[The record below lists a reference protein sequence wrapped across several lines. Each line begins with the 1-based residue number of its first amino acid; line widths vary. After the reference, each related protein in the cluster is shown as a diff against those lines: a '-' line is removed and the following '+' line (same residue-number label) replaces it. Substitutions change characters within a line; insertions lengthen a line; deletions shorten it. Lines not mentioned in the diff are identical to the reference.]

1 MKADP
6 LPIEGIDYVEVYVG
20 NAKQASYFYQKGF
33 GFAPVA
39 YSGPETGV
47 KDKTSYLMQQGD
59 MRLLLTSALV
69 PDHPIARFVLT
80 HGDGVAD
87 IALRVKDV
95 EWTYKEA
102 VKRGAKGIRDPTVL
116 KDNSG
121 YLKGC
126 AISAYGDTVHTFIE
140 RDQYRGVFAPG
151 FTPIKGKADPVGLQK
166 VDHVVANV
174 EEGKMEYWVEFY
186 GKVFGFSQLISFDD
200 KDISTE
206 YSALRSKVVH
216 NSSSTVKFPIN
227 EPAPGRRKSQIQE
240 YLDYFK
246 GAGVQHLAI
255 ATNDLVF
262 TVTHLQQRGIE
273 FLNTPDSYYEGLTK
287 RVSGMSTPHPC
298 RQRREGLHAANIHK
312 TPPGQANPILRTHT
326 KKRKRILRKGKLQGP
341 IRVDRTRTS
350 KARQPLTTH
359 ETGHVQR
366 TRKTDQ
372 DPTRTA
378 LGQLDPRPSRHS
390 KPKQPARSQ
399 DLKTHN
405 KTIQVVIHSRPSRE
419 WNEGHGGPA
428 EIVLA
433 NLQPPRPGED
443 A

>member
-102 VKRGAKGIRDPTVL
+102 VKRGAKGIRDASAPAARLPTHAADSTGPLSVFTQIL
-116 KDNSG
+116 PQTSSPSG
-121 YLKGC
+121 CSAPCTCTISGPLKG
-126 AISAYGDTVHTFIE
+126 ARRSTST
-140 RDQYRGVFAPG
+140 RAPG
-151 FTPIKGKADPVGLQK
+151 FIPIKGKADPVGLQK

-216 NSSSTVKFPIN
+216 NPSSTVKFPIN

-255 ATNDLVF
+255 ATDDLVS
-262 TVTHLQQRGIE
+262 TVSHLQQRGIE
-273 FLNTPDSYYEGLTK
+273 FLNTPDSYYDGLTK
-287 RVSGMSTPHPC
+287 RVSGMS
-298 RQRREGLHAANIHK
+298 EKIEDL
-312 TPPGQANPILRTHT
+312 
-326 KKRKRILRKGKLQGP
+326 KKLRILVDRDEKGYMLQIFTKPLQDRPTLFFELIQRKGSESFGKGNF
-341 IRVDRTRTS
+341 
-350 KARQPLTTH
+350 KALFESIEQEQAKR
-359 ETGHVQR
+359 G
-366 TRKTDQ
+366 
-372 DPTRTA
+372 
-378 LGQLDPRPSRHS
+378 
-390 KPKQPARSQ
+390 
-399 DLKTHN
+399 
-405 KTIQVVIHSRPSRE
+405 
-419 WNEGHGGPA
+419 
-428 EIVLA
+428 
-433 NLQPPRPGED
+433 NL
-443 A
+443 

>member
-59 MRLLLTSALV
+59 IRLLITSALV
-69 PDHPIARFVLT
+69 PDHPISRFVLT

-95 EWTYKEA
+95 DWIYKEA
-102 VKRGAKGIRDPTVL
+102 VRRGANGIRNPTVL
-116 KDNSG
+116 RDEHG
-121 YLKGC
+121 FLKGS

-151 FTPIKGKADPVGLQK
+151 FIPLKGKADPVGLHK

-174 EEGKMEYWVEFY
+174 EEGKMEFWVEFY
-186 GKVFGFSQLISFDD
+186 GKVFGFSQLVSFDD

-216 NSSSTVKFPIN
+216 NPTSTVKFPIN
-227 EPAPGRRKSQIQE
+227 EPAPGKKKSQIQE

-255 ATNDLVF
+255 ATNDLIS

-273 FLNTPDSYYEGLTK
+273 FLQTPDSYYDGLNK
-287 RVSGMSTPHPC
+287 RVSGIS
-298 RQRREGLHAANIHK
+298 EKLED
-312 TPPGQANPILRTHT
+312 L
-326 KKRKRILRKGKLQGP
+326 KKLRILVDRDEKGYMLQIFTKPLQDRPTLFFELIQRKGSESFGKGNF
-341 IRVDRTRTS
+341 
-350 KARQPLTTH
+350 KALFESIEQEQAKR
-359 ETGHVQR
+359 G
-366 TRKTDQ
+366 
-372 DPTRTA
+372 
-378 LGQLDPRPSRHS
+378 
-390 KPKQPARSQ
+390 
-399 DLKTHN
+399 
-405 KTIQVVIHSRPSRE
+405 
-419 WNEGHGGPA
+419 
-428 EIVLA
+428 
-433 NLQPPRPGED
+433 NL
-443 A
+443 

>member
-151 FTPIKGKADPVGLQK
+151 FIPIKGKADPVGLQK

-186 GKVFGFSQLISFDD
+186 GKVFGFSQLISFDG
-200 KDISTE
+200 
-206 YSALRSKVVH
+206 
-216 NSSSTVKFPIN
+216 STVKFPIN

-255 ATNDLVF
+255 ATDDLVS
-262 TVTHLQQRGIE
+262 TVSHLQQRGIE
-273 FLNTPDSYYEGLTK
+273 FLNTPDSYYDGLTK
-287 RVSGMSTPHPC
+287 RVSGMS
-298 RQRREGLHAANIHK
+298 EKIEDL
-312 TPPGQANPILRTHT
+312 
-326 KKRKRILRKGKLQGP
+326 KKLRILVDRDEKGYMLQIFTKPLQDRPTLFFELIQRKGSESFGKGNF
-341 IRVDRTRTS
+341 
-350 KARQPLTTH
+350 KALFESIEQEQAKR
-359 ETGHVQR
+359 G
-366 TRKTDQ
+366 
-372 DPTRTA
+372 
-378 LGQLDPRPSRHS
+378 
-390 KPKQPARSQ
+390 
-399 DLKTHN
+399 
-405 KTIQVVIHSRPSRE
+405 
-419 WNEGHGGPA
+419 
-428 EIVLA
+428 
-433 NLQPPRPGED
+433 NL
-443 A
+443 